1 MSIIESLG
9 SKMLQNDTLHNQ
21 TSIPLTG
28 QDRPSPAGKR
38 AARDILLLCTTAS
51 ISPGRKEQISRLLLG
66 CVDWK
71 YLLDLAE
78 FHGVT
83 PLIAHNLAAS
93 GLSSQVLQPYAER
106 LNRVY
111 NSMLYKNVILSNELT
126 RVLSIFNQRG
136 ISAIAIK
143 GTFLAEQLYGNP
155 SLRTVSD
162 MDILVQPEKLSP
174 AGSLL
179 QEMGYHKY
187 TEQDEWEH
195 PFHDVFY
202 RQAQFPLF
210 IELHWDLDDRKLV
223 AFPKQE
229 IWHRAQQL
237 QLQGETIKILA
248 LEDNLLFLSVHLAKQ
263 STQMLKSLCDIAELI
278 KKHDG
283 MLDWDYI
290 VRSALSWGA
299 GTAVHYSL
307 SRSKDI
313 LGAPIPASAIRAL
326 KPGAWRRWLLDFLAG
341 REFFISAT
349 GLTRLRSETQTIVRS
364 LTMQR
369 ISQTAY
375 VLAKFRGRNKKTWW
389 LRNAFWMMPVFGAAL
404 IRNTGQMISGWR
416 R

>member
-1 MSIIESLG
+1 MNVIESLG

-28 QDRPSPAGKR
+28 QDRSSPAGKR

-51 ISPGRKEQISRLLLG
+51 ISPGRKEQISQLLLG
-66 CVDWK
+66 IVDWR
-71 YLLDLAE
+71 YLLDLAK

-83 PLIAHNLAAS
+83 PMIAHNLAAS
-93 GLSSQVLQPYAER
+93 GLDSQVPQPYADI
-106 LNRVY
+106 LNQIY
-111 NSMLYKNVILSNELT
+111 NGMLYKNVILSNELT
-126 RVLSIFNQRG
+126 KVLSLFNQHG
-136 ISAIAIK
+136 ISAIVIK
-143 GTFLAEQLYGNP
+143 GTFLSEQLYGNP

-162 MDILVQPEKLSP
+162 MDILVQPEELSP

-187 TEQDEWEH
+187 TGQDAWEH

-223 AFPKQE
+223 AFPEQE

-263 STQMLKSLCDIAELI
+263 SIQMLKSLCDITELI
-278 KKHDG
+278 KKYDG
-283 MLDWDYI
+283 ILDWDYI
-290 VRSALSWGA
+290 VRSAHSWGV

-307 SRSKDI
+307 SRSKEI
-313 LGAPIPASAIRAL
+313 LGAPVPASAIRAL
-326 KPGAWRRWLLDFLAG
+326 KPGVWRRWLIGFLAG
-341 REFFISAT
+341 REFFISAIR
-349 GLTRLRSETQTIVRS
+349 LTRLRSETQTLVRS

-375 VLAKFRGRNKKTWW
+375 VLAKFRGRNKKAWW
-389 LRNAFWMMPVFGAAL
+389 LRTAFWMMPVFGAAL
-404 IRNTGQMISGWR
+404 IRNAGQKISVWR